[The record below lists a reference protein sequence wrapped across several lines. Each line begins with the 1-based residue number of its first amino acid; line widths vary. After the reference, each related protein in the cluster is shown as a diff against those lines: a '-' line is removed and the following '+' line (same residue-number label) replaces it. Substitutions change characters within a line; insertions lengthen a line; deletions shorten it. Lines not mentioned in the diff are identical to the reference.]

1 MFLKIDCDIFIDT
14 FERTNITFFK
24 NYNIDC
30 KIAFIWSMWGNTGE
44 KKEDI
49 KTRKD

>member
-1 MFLKIDCDIFIDT
+1 MTILT
-14 FERTNITFFK
+14 VRLL
-24 NYNIDC
+24 
-30 KIAFIWSMWGNTGE
+30 SSGVVWGNTGE